1 MKSTFE
7 KVKSN
12 LAEHL
17 LKIDL
22 EKLSMMELTSYAS
35 MVAQLNPLYEE
46 KEDYVSKMVEILS
59 RSSGFC
65 AAPIP
70 SAPLKEV

>member
-1 MKSTFE
+1 MKNAFE

-17 LKIDL
+17 LRIDL
-22 EKLSMMELTSYAS
+22 EKLSMMELSSYAS
-35 MVAQLNPLYEE
+35 MVAQLDLLYQE
-46 KEDYVSKMVEILS
+46 KENVAAKMAEIFVK
-59 RSSGFC
+59 SSGCF
-65 AAPIP
+65 APPVP